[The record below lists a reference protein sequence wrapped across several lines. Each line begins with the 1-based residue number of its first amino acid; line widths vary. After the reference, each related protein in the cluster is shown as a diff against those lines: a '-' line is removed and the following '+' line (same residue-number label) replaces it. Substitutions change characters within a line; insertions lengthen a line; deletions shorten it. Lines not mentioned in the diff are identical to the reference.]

1 MKKPT
6 FKLAFRF
13 TLAALL
19 WSTAAFAVGPVTG
32 VVTNQTTGK
41 PAAGDDVVLL
51 RLAQGMQEAGHTKT
65 DAKGKFTLDV
75 PDSGMHL
82 VRVTHD
88 KATYFKAIQEG
99 TQSIDVDVFSAA
111 AKVAGVSEEADVMRI
126 ETDASGTGLRVVEAF
141 FLKNESSPQMTQFG
155 DKPFDFYLP
164 AGAVMES
171 SAALAPGGMPV
182 QSAPVPIE
190 GSPNHFAFVFPIRP
204 GETRFQLIYHLPY
217 SGSQT
222 FAPKPTMV
230 TDTVALMMPKSMKFA
245 AAASSPFAP
254 VTDEVD
260 GQTYVARN
268 IQPSQPLEFTV
279 SGKGQLPRDTAQT
292 PQGDAAGG
300 SATAAGAAGGS
311 ASGGD
316 LTPSEA
322 SARQRADTRPGVGL
336 NNPLD
341 SDGDLEPWAKYKWWI
356 LGVLGLLLAGGAG
369 VMLKQGPPG
378 GAAPVATPTA
388 SVPSVVSGPGA
399 LLQALKDELFEI
411 ETDRLSGKLSEA
423 QYREQKAALEVV
435 LRRALARAGD
445 AGASASRIEAEEAV
459 TAANVS

>member
-1 MKKPT
+1 M
-6 FKLAFRF
+6 LY
-13 TLAALL
+13 
-19 WSTAAFAVGPVTG
+19 TATAFAVGPVTG
-32 VVTNQTTGK
+32 IVTNQTTGK
-41 PAAGDDVVLL
+41 PSAGDDVALL

-75 PDSGMHL
+75 PDAGVHL

-88 KATYFKAIQEG
+88 KATYFKPIQEG
-99 TQSIDVDVFSAA
+99 TQSIEVDVYNAA
-111 AKVAGVSEEADVMRI
+111 AKVAGVSEEADVMRV
-126 ETDASGTGLRVVEAF
+126 ETDASGNGLRVVEAF
-141 FLKNESSPQMTQFG
+141 FLKNESSPPMTQFG

-164 AGAVMES
+164 AGAVLEG

-182 QSAPVPIE
+182 QSAPVPVE
-190 GSPNHFAFVFPIRP
+190 GSPNHFAFMFPIRP
-204 GETRFQLIYHLPY
+204 GETRFQLTYHLPY

-222 FAPKPTMV
+222 FSPKPTMA

-279 SGKGQLPRDTAQT
+279 SGKGQLPRDTVQ
-292 PQGDAAGG
+292 PQQGDAAGG
-300 SATAAGAAGGS
+300 SASNA
-311 ASGGD
+311 GGD

-341 SDGDLEPWAKYKWWI
+341 SDGDLEPWAKYMWWI
-356 LGVLGLLLAGGAG
+356 LGILGLLLAGGAG
-369 VMLKQGPPG
+369 VMLKQGPAAG
-378 GAAPVATPTA
+378 TAPVAMSA
-388 SVPSVVSGPGA
+388 VSVSRVAPGPGA

-411 ETDRLSGKLSEA
+411 ETDRLSGKLSEI
-423 QYREQKAALEVV
+423 QYAEQKSALEVV

-445 AGASASRIEAEEAV
+445 SRSGENPTGADAKEEAV
-459 TAANVS
+459 ASEA

>member
-1 MKKPT
+1 MLRNLT
-6 FKLAFRF
+6 RLSLIVMLF
-13 TLAALL
+13 TV
-19 WSTAAFAVGPVTG
+19 SAFAVGPITG

-41 PAAGDDVVLL
+41 PSAGDEVVLL

-99 TQSIDVDVFSAA
+99 TQSIDVDVYNAA
-111 AKVAGVSEEADVMRI
+111 AKVTGVSEEADVMRM

-141 FLKNESSPQMTQFG
+141 FIKNESSPQMTQFG

-164 AGAVMES
+164 AGAVMEG

-204 GETRFQLIYHLPY
+204 GETRFQLTYHLPY
-217 SGSQT
+217 NGSQT

-230 TDTVALMMPKSMKFA
+230 TDTVALMMPKSMKFT

-292 PQGDAAGG
+292 QQGSTAGSNGAAG
-300 SATAAGAAGGS
+300 GAAGGS
-311 ASGGD
+311 GTGD

-369 VMLKQGPPG
+369 VMLKQGPAG
-378 GAAPVATPTA
+378 GAAPVATGTVAPA
-388 SVPSVVSGPGA
+388 VSGPGA

-411 ETDRLSGKLSEA
+411 ETDRLSGKLSEV
-423 QYREQKAALEVV
+423 QYAEQKSALEVV

-445 AGASASRIEAEEAV
+445 SRGLEDRIEADATKEEAV
-459 TAANVS
+459 VSANG

>member
-1 MKKPT
+1 LISM
-6 FKLAFRF
+6 LY
-13 TLAALL
+13 
-19 WSTAAFAVGPVTG
+19 TATAFAVGPITG

-41 PAAGDDVVLL
+41 PSAGDEVVLL

-65 DAKGKFTLDV
+65 DSKGKFTLDV

-88 KATYFKAIQEG
+88 KATYFKAIQDG
-99 TQSIDVDVFSAA
+99 TQSIDVDVFNAA
-111 AKVAGVSEEADVMRI
+111 AKVAGVSEEADVMRV

-164 AGAVMES
+164 AGAVMEG

-204 GETRFQLIYHLPY
+204 GETRFQLTYHLPY

-292 PQGDAAGG
+292 QQG
-300 SATAAGAAGGS
+300 TAASGNTAASGAAGGNRS
-311 ASGGD
+311 GD

-369 VMLKQGPPG
+369 VMLKQGPAG
-378 GAAPVATPTA
+378 GAVPAAASAPVAA
-388 SVPSVVSGPGA
+388 AIAGPAA

-423 QYREQKAALEVV
+423 QYAEQKAALEVV

-445 AGASASRIEAEEAV
+445 ARAGEGRIEADAAKEEAV
-459 TAANVS
+459 VAANG